1 MIGYNKNVMI
11 ILLKGSENMREFM
24 KKVALLLICLPS
36 SMMVALLTSSLI
48 YIYQDYASYSESIVT
63 MILTIPNLTVMIG
76 LILAPILVKKFPI
89 KYLILAGLVI
99 FTVASVLPAWCENF
113 YLLLFFRALSGVG
126 CGLILP
132 LQGTFLATYPEKERA
147 MLMGLSAT
155 VGCIVAA
162 TVVAVSGIIAAI
174 NWRYVFYLYL
184 INVIALI
191 LAVLFIPKDIDLPE
205 QTQTE
210 STSVQAANAPK
221 LSDYGNVLFL
231 YYFLLVG
238 SYLFISVL
246 SAELAPYL
254 ENVKMGGAAESGLL
268 MSVSMMGSVVAGLI
282 LEKYTSIFKGMAMP
296 IVFMGSVV
304 SFALLWLAPNVI
316 VVGIAAF
323 LVGVF
328 ASLVAVVVNYELSRE
343 LPLELFTTA
352 AAGTNFFIFVLS
364 FLAPTICIALL
375 DSVGGSFRTV
385 FMIYTIIQ
393 AIMLVFALVLPKIL
407 LKRK

>member
-1 MIGYNKNVMI
+1 MK
-11 ILLKGSENMREFM
+11 EFM
-24 KKVALLLICLPS
+24 KKVALLLICMPS

-48 YIYQDYASYSESIVT
+48 YIYQDYANYSESVVT

-76 LILAPILVKKFPI
+76 LLLAPVLVKKIPI
-89 KYLILAGLVI
+89 KHLILAGLGI
-99 FTVASVLPAWCENF
+99 FIVASVVPAWCENF

-147 MLMGLSAT
+147 TLMGLSAT

-162 TVVAVSGIIAAI
+162 AVVAISGMIAAI
-174 NWRYVFYLYL
+174 NWRYVFFLYL
-184 INVIALI
+184 INVIALV
-191 LAVLFIPKDIDLPE
+191 LAALFIPKHLDMQEPDQAE
-205 QTQTE
+205 HHT
-210 STSVQAANAPK
+210 VQAANAPK
-221 LSDYGNVLFL
+221 LGDYGNVLFL

-254 ENVKMGGAAESGLL
+254 ENVKMGGSTESGLL

-282 LEKYTSIFKGMAMP
+282 LEKYTSILKGMAMP
-296 IVFMGSVV
+296 VVFIGSAI
-304 SFALLWLAPNVI
+304 SFALLWLAPNI
-316 VVGIAAF
+316 MVVGIAVF

-343 LPLELFTTA
+343 LPIELFTAA
-352 AAGTNFFIFVLS
+352 AAGTNFFIFVLQ
-364 FLAPTICIALL
+364 FLAPMVCLALL
-375 DSVGGSFRTV
+375 GMVPGESFRLV

-393 AIMLVFALVLPKIL
+393 AVMLAFALVLPKLL

>member
-1 MIGYNKNVMI
+1 
-11 ILLKGSENMREFM
+11 MREFM
-24 KKVALLLICLPS
+24 KKVSLLLICMPS

-48 YIYQDYASYSESIVT
+48 YIYQEYADFSQSMVT
-63 MILTIPNLTVMIG
+63 MVLTIPNLTVMIG
-76 LILAPILVKKFPI
+76 LLLAPLLLKKFPI
-89 KYLILAGLVI
+89 KYLILVGLGI
-99 FTVASVLPAWCENF
+99 FIVASVLPAWCENF

-126 CGLILP
+126 CGMILP

-147 MLMGLSAT
+147 TLMGLSAT

-162 TVVAVSGIIAAI
+162 TVVAVSGVIAAI
-174 NWRYVFYLYL
+174 NWRYVFFLYL
-184 INVIALI
+184 INVIALV
-191 LAVLFIPKDIDLPE
+191 LAAIFIPKNLDLPE
-205 QTQTE
+205 QAETSAVQTG
-210 STSVQAANAPK
+210 SAVK
-221 LSDYGNVLFL
+221 LSDYSNVLFL

-254 ENVKMGGAAESGLL
+254 ENVKMGGSAESGLL
-268 MSVSMMGSVVAGLI
+268 MSVSMLGSVVAGLI
-282 LEKYTSIFKGMAMP
+282 LEKYTSILKGMAMP
-296 IVFMGSVV
+296 VVFIGSVV
-304 SFALLWLAPNVI
+304 SFALLWLAPNII

-343 LPLELFTTA
+343 LPLELFTAA
-352 AAGTNFFIFVLS
+352 AAGTNFFIFVLQ
-364 FLAPTICIALL
+364 FLAPMVCLALL
-375 DSVGGSFRTV
+375 GMVPGESFRTV

-393 AIMLVFALVLPKIL
+393 AVMFVFSLLLPKVL